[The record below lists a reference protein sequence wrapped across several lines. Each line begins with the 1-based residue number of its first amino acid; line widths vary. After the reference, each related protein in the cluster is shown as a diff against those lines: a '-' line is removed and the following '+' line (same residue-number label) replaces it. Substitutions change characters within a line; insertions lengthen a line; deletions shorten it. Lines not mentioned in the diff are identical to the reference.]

1 MDKESSLPVLSTFVL
16 IVGIATLLYGVL
28 LDSGMEMNTPMIA
41 GGVVMLTGM
50 GILVFHL
57 ASLEEEG
64 EEPV

>member
-1 MDKESSLPVLSTFVL
+1 MDEESSLPVLSTVVL
-16 IVGIATLLYGVL
+16 IVGISVLLYGVF

-41 GGVVMLTGM
+41 GGVVMLAGM
-50 GILVFHL
+50 GLLVFHL